1 METLKYLDI
10 CNING
15 ELLVTLLVRVRDE
28 KAQPQVSPQKPSDV
42 QKGENGQ
49 DKGNGIDKMTEAQ
62 QRKLFRMLAEKGMHG
77 DKAHEE
83 LKRRF
88 QVKDLGDVSKQEA
101 SRMIEKLIGETKGG
115 R

>member
-1 METLKYLDI
+1 METMKYLDI

-28 KAQPQVSPQKPSDV
+28 KTQPQVSPQKPSDV
-42 QKGENGQ
+42 QKGGNGLE
-49 DKGNGIDKMTEAQ
+49 KGNGLDKMTEAQ
-62 QRKLFRMLAEKGMHG
+62 QRKLFRMLAEKGIHG

>member
-28 KAQPQVSPQKPSDV
+28 KAQPQVSPEKPSDV
-42 QKGENGQ
+42 QRG
-49 DKGNGIDKMTEAQ
+49 GNGLDKMTEAQ
-62 QRKLFRMLAEKGMHG
+62 QRKLFRMLAEKGIHG

-83 LKRRF
+83 LKRRL
-88 QVKDLGDVSKQEA
+88 QVNDLGDVSKQEA
-101 SRMIEKLIGETKGG
+101 SRMIEKLIAETKGG

>member
-28 KAQPQVSPQKPSDV
+28 NKQPAASVQKPANAP
-42 QKGENGQ
+42 GGGNGQ
-49 DKGNGIDKMTEAQ
+49 EKGNGIDKMTEAQ

>member
-1 METLKYLDI
+1 
-10 CNING
+10 
-15 ELLVTLLVRVRDE
+15 
-28 KAQPQVSPQKPSDV
+28 
-42 QKGENGQ
+42 
-49 DKGNGIDKMTEAQ
+49 
-62 QRKLFRMLAEKGMHG
+62 MHG

>member
-1 METLKYLDI
+1 M
-10 CNING
+10 
-15 ELLVTLLVRVRDE
+15 
-28 KAQPQVSPQKPSDV
+28 
-42 QKGENGQ
+42 
-49 DKGNGIDKMTEAQ
+49 DKMTEAQ

-88 QVKDLGDVSKQEA
+88 RVKDLGDVRKQEA
-101 SRMIEKLIGETKGG
+101 SRMIEKLSQETKGG

>member
-28 KAQPQVSPQKPSDV
+28 NRQSAVSLQKPANA
-42 QKGENGQ
+42 QGGGTGQ
-49 DKGNGIDKMTEAQ
+49 EKGNGQEKMTEAQ
-62 QRKLFRMLAEKGMHG
+62 QRKLFRMLAEKGIHG
-77 DKAHEE
+77 DKAQEE
-83 LKRRF
+83 LKRKF
-88 QVKDLGDVSKQEA
+88 QVNDLGDVSKQEA
-101 SRMIEKLIGETKGG
+101 SRMIEKLIAETKGG

>member
-28 KAQPQVSPQKPSDV
+28 NKQPTAPVQKPAV
-42 QKGENGQ
+42 TQGGGNGQ
-49 DKGNGIDKMTEAQ
+49 EKGNGMDKMTEAQ
-62 QRKLFRMLAEKGMHG
+62 QRKLFRMLAEKGIHG
-77 DKAHEE
+77 DKAHDD
-83 LKRRF
+83 LKKRF
-88 QVKDLGDVSKQEA
+88 RVNDLGDVSKQEA
-101 SRMIEKLIGETKGG
+101 SRMIEKLIAETKGG